1 MSSNK
6 IAGKKAVMR
15 RHPSAYIQKGGKNLA
30 KKAAEAAVA
39 AHLRH
44 VYLVSPS
51 AVAPPLEKK
60 KLCLAM
66 RVRRF
71 ANQIT
76 YSDVRTLRHTY
87 SVPRIW
93 ICAVPVP
100 FSALLST
107 ETKLPDDVKQHILS
121 FLVPHP

>member
-1 MSSNK
+1 MSSKK
-6 IAGKKAVMR
+6 IAGKKAVKR
-15 RHPSAYIQKGGKNLA
+15 RHPSAYIQKGGKDLA
-30 KKAAEAAVA
+30 KKAAEAAVE
-39 AHLRH
+39 AHVRH

-51 AVAPPLEKK
+51 AVAPPEK

-66 RVRRF
+66 RVRRL

-76 YSDVRTLRHTY
+76 YSDVSTPLHTHTY

-107 ETKLPDDVKQHILS
+107 ETVRPDDVKQHILS
-121 FLVPHP
+121 FL